1 MNMLGNI
8 ELEDIREQL
17 LRLLE
22 LYEEDLRYE
31 YELLDTEDI
40 VLKLKELI
48 FDLKKAQQQLEEKEH
63 LLDETNKLLLD
74 LNDEKVDENSLLDT
88 EIYYD

>member
-8 ELEDIREQL
+8 ELEDVKEQL

-31 YELLDTEDI
+31 YELLDMEDI

-48 FDLKKAQQQLEEKEH
+48 FELKKTK
-63 LLDETNKLLLD
+63 
-74 LNDEKVDENSLLDT
+74 
-88 EIYYD
+88 